1 MSVPQPR
8 HNHQMVLMP
17 ACLLKDKRALQAHAQ
32 LTPQAPILTQGSGG
46 CERVAVFG
54 PSRHRRKDDDQVI
67 RLNSGQRL
75 IQQFHPSLGD
85 DLVLIGLSRL
95 LEES

>member
-1 MSVPQPR
+1 MVTRQEQVNVKLASKPMSVPQPR

-46 CERVAVFG
+46 CE
-54 PSRHRRKDDDQVI
+54 
-67 RLNSGQRL
+67 L
-75 IQQFHPSLGD
+75 PSL
-85 DLVLIGLSRL
+85 SRADIDGKMAIK
-95 LEES
+95 